1 MQQTVFVASV
11 YLIPVLIVEHRCN
24 VLQGFWRGAADRGP
38 LIATISARGNAD
50 GRVVGSF
57 AMHLPVIM
65 SLMLMD
71 PIGVTADDT
80 CQEIIRQ

>member
-24 VLQGFWRGAADRGP
+24 VFQGFWRGAADRGP

-50 GRVVGSF
+50 GRVVGSNLRN
-57 AMHLPVIM
+57 ALARHNVAHVDGPNW
-65 SLMLMD
+65 SN
-71 PIGVTADDT
+71 
-80 CQEIIRQ
+80 CR